1 MCCEQEEV
9 HGACSVRSVKHS
21 KIVYQLI
28 LGGGLKV

>member
-9 HGACSVRSVKHS
+9 HGACSVRSVKNS
-21 KIVYQLI
+21 STVYQLV